1 MTGILSHETRAGAT
15 YDRGV
20 IMPHML
26 GIMRHAMGTAG
37 VIMPRIV
44 GIIRHA
50 MGTAGASSIHR
61 RAQGLDKVIHINVI
75 LQEQVD
81 WTFNVKG
88 GGL

>member
-20 IMPHML
+20 IMPRML

-37 VIMPRIV
+37 
-44 GIIRHA
+44 A
-50 MGTAGASSIHR
+50 TFIHQR
-61 RAQGLDKVIHINVI
+61 TQGLDKVIHINVI
-75 LQEQVD
+75 LQKQVD

>member
-20 IMPHML
+20 IMPRML

-37 VIMPRIV
+37 
-44 GIIRHA
+44 
-50 MGTAGASSIHR
+50 ASIIHR
-61 RAQGLDKVIHINVI
+61 RAQGLDKVIHINGI

-81 WTFNVKG
+81 WTFTVKG

>member
-20 IMPHML
+20 IMPRML

-37 VIMPRIV
+37 
-44 GIIRHA
+44 
-50 MGTAGASSIHR
+50 ASIIHR

-75 LQEQVD
+75 LLKKCLFFHDFKMLLKSFDKTKYNKV
-81 WTFNVKG
+81 TV
-88 GGL
+88 

>member
-1 MTGILSHETRAGAT
+1 MTGILSHETRAGAI

-20 IMPHML
+20 IMPRML

-37 VIMPRIV
+37 ATI
-44 GIIRHA
+44 
-50 MGTAGASSIHR
+50 IHR
-61 RAQGLDKVIHINVI
+61 RAQCLDNFIHMNVI